1 LGVAP
6 TDTSNALTSVPCVI
20 KANSGNLKLGTS
32 RDESLHC
39 ERTDILHA
47 TATTVLDVMLHT
59 ERPGRGFPLVMQ
71 L

>member
-1 LGVAP
+1 MGVAP
-6 TDTSNALTSVPCVI
+6 TDTSNALTSVLCVI
-20 KANSGNLKLGTS
+20 KATSGNLKLGTS
-32 RDESLHC
+32 RDESLLC

-47 TATTVLDVMLHT
+47 TATVLGVMLHN

>member
-1 LGVAP
+1 MGVTP

-32 RDESLHC
+32 RDESLLC

-47 TATTVLDVMLHT
+47 TATVLDVMLHT

>member
-1 LGVAP
+1 MGVAP

-20 KANSGNLKLGTS
+20 KANLKLGTS
-32 RDESLHC
+32 LDESLLC

-59 ERPGRGFPLVMQ
+59 ERPGRGFPLVIQ

>member
-1 LGVAP
+1 MGVAP

-32 RDESLHC
+32 RDESLLC